1 MIKTILAIL
10 TASTLLSCK
19 TSSTIQT
26 RTIDATGYGYSQA
39 FELSHAKRI
48 LYVSGQVPEDEK
60 GNVPSDFPSQCA
72 LAWKNIEDKLKKAGM
87 TLENIVKVNVYLS
100 DRKYR
105 GKCGDGR
112 PAILQKIQPAMTIV
126 ITGIYDEV
134 WLLEIEVVAAA

>member
-1 MIKTILAIL
+1 MLA
-10 TASTLLSCK
+10 SFLLSCK

-26 RTIDATGYGYSQA
+26 RAIDPTGYGYSQA
-39 FELSHAKRI
+39 VEVSNAKRI

-60 GNVPSDFPSQCA
+60 ENVPPDFPSQCA

-87 TLENIVKVNVYLS
+87 TLENIVKVNVFLS

-105 GKCGDGR
+105 GKCGDSR
-112 PAILQKIQPAMTIV
+112 PAALQKIQPAMTII